1 MCVCACVFVTER
13 EKERESERGGYGS
26 QNGLW
31 AAASMPGSV
40 WLDFNFGQLQENSD
54 LKSVHQVTSLR
65 QSKTIE
71 VHASQI
77 PFGTP

>member
-1 MCVCACVFVTER
+1 MIKEGLKPCLECVFVHVCLSQREKKRER
-13 EKERESERGGYGS
+13 EWKGGYGS

-54 LKSVHQVTSLR
+54 LKSVH
-65 QSKTIE
+65 
-71 VHASQI
+71 
-77 PFGTP
+77 